1 MKVGN
6 SLFHMKDMEDFLEVI
21 FEQNLYFLLKFQ

>member
-6 SLFHMKDMEDFLEVI
+6 SLFPMKDMEDFLEVI
-21 FEQNLYFLLKFQ
+21 FEQNLYFLLEFQ